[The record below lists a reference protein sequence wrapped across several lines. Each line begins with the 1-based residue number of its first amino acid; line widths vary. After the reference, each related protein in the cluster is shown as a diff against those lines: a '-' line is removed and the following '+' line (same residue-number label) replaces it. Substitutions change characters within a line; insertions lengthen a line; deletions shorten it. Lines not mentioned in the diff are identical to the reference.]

1 MKHFKYLVSTFLIT
15 SLVITFSSP
24 LSAWEPEDTQT
35 EQAEQ
40 VPETETPPGAEL
52 PETEVPPSAGPL
64 PGAADTTPPAHLDTP
79 STLYGVGL
87 NYQLLVVPQFF
98 LKAFL
103 RAAKSNSHHLYRHGF
118 GAHFV
123 RRKKNLDMIVRLMMG
138 FMMSEKDDGNYLGR
152 GHEWNEVDYTE
163 FHNLN
168 FLWADVT
175 FIYNWEV
182 AKNFHLG
189 LGGGIGLGWVMG
201 KVYTTGSE
209 GCTSSNYDDCTAC
222 RPAGADCT
230 SSKCTRDSLKTND
243 ANREKA
249 RVPPVLPAINGVFS
263 MRYDIWRHM
272 SARVQTGIFLPGF
285 WMTNVSL
292 EWVF

>member
-1 MKHFKYLVSTFLIT
+1 MKSVMFYTFLVAALI
-15 SLVITFSSP
+15 IFSNP
-24 LSAWEPEDTQT
+24 LQALGDEDAPPVYDPDESVQ
-35 EQAEQ
+35 EQEA
-40 VPETETPPGAEL
+40 PHETEL
-52 PETEVPPSAGPL
+52 PEAPPSAGPL
-64 PGAADTTPPAHLDTP
+64 PGAADTTPPKYFDRP
-79 STLYGVGL
+79 STLYGIGL

-123 RRKKNLDMIVRLMMG
+123 RRKKNLDMIVRLMFG

-152 GHEWNEVDYTE
+152 GHDWDEVDYTE

-168 FLWADVT
+168 FLWADIT

-182 AKNFHLG
+182 AKNFYLG
-189 LGGGIGLGWVMG
+189 VGGGIGLGWVMG

-209 GCTSSNYDDCTAC
+209 GCTSSNYDNCTAC
-222 RPAGADCT
+222 RPAGAVCT
-230 SSKCTRDSLKTND
+230 SSKCDRDSFRNNPD
-243 ANREKA
+243 REKA
-249 RVPPVLPAINGVFS
+249 RVPPVLPALNGVFS

-285 WMTNVSL
+285 WTTNVSV